1 MQNQTAKNTHQA
13 DKTPK
18 IQKVDLGRGDNE
30 RLYIQ
35 QRIRKSQLAVSLGL
49 VVNIFLAL
57 IKTTV
62 GILGHSP
69 ALLAE
74 GVNSTSD
81 VAYYVVVAVFM
92 RLSRKPADETHPY
105 GHNQLESIASL
116 VVGAFIIT
124 TAIAVFWDA
133 VNNIF
138 NLLTGEV
145 QSIGASTL
153 ALWVAIFT
161 VVIKIGMFW
170 YTRRLGN
177 ETNNPAVIALAFD
190 HRNDILSAS
199 AAALGI
205 FFGQR
210 GYPWADP
217 LVGALVALLILRT
230 GVEILRQSSADLM
243 DAVPSRALTRQIDA
257 LLATLPDV
265 LSLEEVHAHRFGPYL
280 VVNLTIGIDGSL
292 SVAAG
297 DCIATQVE
305 TLIYQKM
312 DLVRRVYVHYHPVTS
327 LESCDTED
335 FDPLMAPD
343 FEEQKR

>member
-1 MQNQTAKNTHQA
+1 MANNPPKKSRQA
-13 DKTPK
+13 DKGAK
-18 IQKVDLGRGDNE
+18 VQKVDLGRGDGE
-30 RLYIQ
+30 RLFIQ
-35 QRIRKSQLAVSLGL
+35 QRNRKSQLAVSLGL
-49 VVNIFLAL
+49 AVNIFLAL

-92 RLSRKPADETHPY
+92 KLSRKPADETHPY
-105 GHNQLESIASL
+105 GHNQLESIASV

-133 VNNIF
+133 VNNVFDLI
-138 NLLTGEV
+138 TGEI
-145 QSIGASTL
+145 QSMGASTL
-153 ALWVAIFT
+153 ALWVALAT

-170 YTRRLGN
+170 YTRRLGD

-217 LVGALVALLILRT
+217 MVGALVALLILRT
-230 GVEILRQSSADLM
+230 GVEILRQSSAELM
-243 DAVPSRALTRQIDA
+243 DAVPSRALARQIDA

-292 SVAAG
+292 SVASG

-305 TLIYQKM
+305 TLIYQNM

-327 LESCDTED
+327 LEACDTDD
-335 FDPLMAPD
+335 FDSSMMLD
-343 FEEQKR
+343 IEQQQR

>member
-1 MQNQTAKNTHQA
+1 MQSQSTKKKRKEIEAFTAQR
-13 DKTPK
+13 
-18 IQKVDLGRGDNE
+18 VDLNRADGENA
-30 RLYIQ
+30 YIQ
-35 QRIRKSQLAVSLGL
+35 QRNRKSQQAVNLGL
-49 VVNIFLAL
+49 AANIFLAV

-116 VVGAFIIT
+116 VVGAFILT
-124 TAIAVFWDA
+124 TAIAIFWDS
-133 VNNIF
+133 VNNVF
-138 NLLTGEV
+138 ELLTGEV
-145 QSIGASTL
+145 QSVGASTL
-153 ALWVAIFT
+153 ALWVALFT
-161 VVIKIGMFW
+161 VVVKIGLFW
-170 YTRRLGN
+170 YTRRLGR
-177 ETNNPAVIALAFD
+177 ETNNPAVMALAYD
-190 HRNDILSAS
+190 NRNDILSAS

-243 DAVPSRALTRQIDA
+243 DAVPSRALARQIRT
-257 LLATLPDV
+257 LLATIPDV
-265 LSLEEVHAHRFGPYL
+265 LSIEEVHAHRFGPYL
-280 VVNLTIGIDGSL
+280 VVNLTIGIDGSQ

-297 DCIATQVE
+297 DCIATEVE
-305 TLIYQKM
+305 NLIYHNM

-327 LESCDTED
+327 LESCGTEV
-335 FDPLMAPD
+335 FNPSIIVEL
-343 FEEQKR
+343 EEQKR